1 KDMFWYI
8 AWRNV
13 WRNKLRSLVVI
24 MATAIGL
31 SGSLFM
37 IALMNGMMQQKVD
50 ATIENEISEMQIHN
64 PKFLEDESVQYH
76 IDEPERI
83 VNYLK
88 NDDRVQSFSLRVK
101 ATGMASTAHSG
112 NGVMINGIR
121 PEQEKEVSA
130 ISNKVYAGT
139 YFENQSRIPSIVIS
153 KELAEHLQVE
163 VGKKVVLTTTALNG
177 ETIQSLFRVEG
188 LYRTSNKMF
197 DEMNVFILGPEL
209 QKMVGSDDH
218 IVSEIAIRFTDNTD
232 IDEVQA
238 HMQDK
243 FPDLSILS
251 WKELAPSLMAILG
264 MMDQFAYILI
274 LIILIALVFIIVNVM
289 LMVIIERTREL
300 GMLMAIGMNRGKV
313 FRMIMLE
320 TVFMSVTGAAI
331 GVLLTIITVRLT
343 NNIGINFAAWSE
355 GFEAFGYSAHVY
367 PVIETAF
374 YFFLGIMVIL
384 AAMLASV
391 WPARKALKLQPAEAV
406 REET

>member
-1 KDMFWYI
+1 M
-8 AWRNV
+8 
-13 WRNKLRSLVVI
+13 VVI
-24 MATAIGL
+24 LATAIGL
-31 SGSLFM
+31 YGSLFM

-88 NDDRVQSFSLRVK
+88 NDDRVQSFCLRVK

-163 VGKKVVLTTTALNG
+163 EGKKVVLTTTALNG

-197 DEMNVFILGPEL
+197 DEMNVFILGSDL
-209 QKMVGSDDH
+209 QKMVGSGDH

-232 IDEVQA
+232 IDEVKAQ
-238 HMQDK
+238 MKEQ

-264 MMDQFAYILI
+264 MMDQFAYVLI

-355 GFEAFGYSAHVY
+355 GFEAFGYSAQVY
-367 PVIETAF
+367 PVIETVF

-406 REET
+406 RDET